1 MVCDVMQNWQLTLI
15 CCFLDYCVR
24 PYDWDIKW
32 YLSGIRN
39 NIPNILYLLYL
50 HNNFM
55 CLAMY
60 WGKLFFV
67 ENVRYDNNTQFNT
80 PFLIMRLVL
89 LQMKNL
95 YGTVEC
101 LCNSYNL
108 CV

>member
-1 MVCDVMQNWQLTLI
+1 
-15 CCFLDYCVR
+15 
-24 PYDWDIKW
+24 
-32 YLSGIRN
+32 
-39 NIPNILYLLYL
+39 
-50 HNNFM
+50 
-55 CLAMY
+55 
-60 WGKLFFV
+60 V